1 MIKRSYFITFILLTI
16 LFLPALLNAQDKVQ
30 HDLRVSLYPNEHRIL
45 VEDRIRVPENQPGG
59 FRFRLHNGLNPLS
72 LTPGV
77 TLIREGEE
85 KTSVQVESFRLV
97 PPPGVK
103 TFVLGYGG
111 RIHHPLETYGKEVAR
126 GFRQTPGTISEEGVF
141 LSGSSFWY
149 PRFDAE
155 WVSFD
160 LQVELP
166 LDWDAVSQGDRVH
179 HIREKDVTK
188 VRWESLVPQDEIFIL
203 AARFTEYSRS
213 TGRVK
218 AMVFLR
224 SPDEP
229 LAGKYLE
236 ATDQYIKMYEN
247 LIGLYP
253 YGKFA
258 LVENFWETG
267 LGMPSFTLLGQK
279 VIRFP
284 FIIHSSYPHEIL
296 HNWWGNSVFPDY
308 EKGNWSEGLTAYLSD
323 HLIQEQRNNAANYR
337 QTSLQKYTDYV
348 SEGKDFPL
356 EKFSSRH
363 DSLTESVGYG
373 KSLMFF
379 HMLRLHLGDEVF
391 RRGLQDFYRENR
403 FRRAS
408 FDDIRSSLE
417 QVSKK
422 DLGIEFNQWVNR
434 TGAPALRVDRVKV
447 EKDGNGYL
455 LTARFEQTQSGVYS
469 LRVPYAVTLK
479 GVNDTF
485 QGLAVMKEKKQEL
498 KIRLPSRPLR
508 LDIDP
513 QFDLF
518 RKLGRREI
526 PPALTQ
532 AFGAKKVLI
541 ILPSA
546 SSVTLQKAYREL
558 GRSWSRSGPA
568 KVDMKLDTEV
578 KELPADRAL
587 VLFGWENRFLDEFTA
602 ALSEYDVSIGR
613 KSLRLRES
621 HIPRENHSVVL
632 TARHPENIELA
643 FTWVATDRVE
653 AIPGLSRKLPHYHK
667 YSYLGFK
674 GDEPTNIVKG
684 RWPVLDSSMTV
695 FLSDE
700 KGAYSRAQLGRL
712 PTRVPLAALP
722 PVFSKGRMLE
732 TIRFLSADALEGRG
746 LGTKGLDKAAEYI
759 ALKYKEAGLRPA
771 GNSKESYFQIWE
783 DRGKDPERKVILKNV
798 VGMIPGLKKNNQS
811 VVVGAHYD
819 HLGRGWPDVRQGNKG
834 KIHHG
839 ADDNA
844 SGVAVLLELARVLNK
859 GLKPDR
865 NVIFVAFTGEE
876 TGKKGSKYYV
886 TNEKTFPVE
895 QCIGMINLD
904 TVGRFGKKKLL
915 ILGTGSAR
923 EWDHIF
929 RGAGFVTGVEIE
941 TVSEELDSSDQRS
954 FQRAGVPAV
963 QLFAGPHPDYHRP
976 TDTIDK
982 IDPDGLQKMASVAKE
997 ALQYL
1002 ADREGPLS
1010 SNLQE
1015 DLGETVLLE
1024 KSSRRVSLGTVPDYV
1039 FQGEGYRLYGV
1050 VPGSPADS
1058 AGLREGDI
1066 IVRIAG
1072 DVIRSLRDVSNSL
1085 KSLKPGDRIVITFL
1099 REEKEMTAEAD
1110 VVAR

>member
-1 MIKRSYFITFILLTI
+1 MKRSYFITLILLT
-16 LFLPALLNAQDKVQ
+16 LFFVPALLKAQGRVQ
-30 HDLRVSLYPNEHRIL
+30 HDLKVSLYPKQQRIL
-45 VEDRIRVPENQPGG
+45 VEDRIRVPENLPQG
-59 FRFRLHNGLNPLS
+59 FRFRLHNGLSPLS
-72 LTPGV
+72 LTPDV
-77 TLIREGEE
+77 TLVREGEE
-85 KTSVQVESFRLV
+85 KTSVPVESFRLV
-97 PPPGVK
+97 LPPDVK
-103 TFVLGYGG
+103 TFVLRYGG

-149 PRFDAE
+149 PRFDAA

-160 LQVELP
+160 LQLELP
-166 LDWDAVSQGDRVH
+166 PDWDAVSQGDRVY

-188 VRWESLVPQDEIFIL
+188 VRWESSVPQDEIFMI
-203 AARFTEYSRS
+203 AARFTEYRRS
-213 TGRVK
+213 AGRVK

-229 LAGKYLE
+229 LANRYLD
-236 ATDQYIKMYEN
+236 ATNQYIRMYEN

-284 FIIHSSYPHEIL
+284 FILHSSYPHEIV

-323 HLIQEQRNNAANYR
+323 HLIQEQRNNAENYR

-348 SEGKDFPL
+348 SEGEDFPL
-356 EKFSSRH
+356 KRFTSRH

-391 RRGLQDFYRENR
+391 RHGFQDFYRKHK

-417 QVSKK
+417 RVSNK

-434 TGAPALRVDRVKV
+434 TGAPELRVDKVRVQK
-447 EKDGNGYL
+447 EGNDYL
-455 LTARFEQTQSGVYS
+455 LTARLEQKQWDVYS

-479 GVNDTF
+479 GVDDAF
-485 QGLAVMKEKKQEL
+485 RGLIVMKGKRQEL

-518 RKLGRREI
+518 RKLDRREI

-541 ILPSA
+541 LLPSA
-546 SSVTLQKAYREL
+546 GGVTLQNAYREL
-558 GRSWSRSGPA
+558 GISWSRSGPGE
-568 KVDMKLDTEV
+568 VEIMLDTEV
-578 KELPADRAL
+578 EELPADRTL
-587 VLFGWENRFLDEFTA
+587 VLFGWENRFLDKFAT

-613 KSLRLRES
+613 QSLSVGES

-643 FTWVATDRVE
+643 FTWVATDRIE

-674 GDEPTNIVKG
+674 GVEPTNMVKG
-684 RWPVLDSSMTV
+684 RWPVLNSPMTV
-695 FLSDE
+695 FISDE
-700 KGAYSRAQLGRL
+700 KGAYARVRLGRL

-746 LGTKGLDKAAEYI
+746 LGTKGLDRAAEYI
-759 ALKYKEAGLRPA
+759 AMKFKEAGLRPA
-771 GNSKESYFQIWE
+771 GNPKESYFQIWE
-783 DRGKDPERKVILKNV
+783 GRGKDPGSKVILKNV

-819 HLGRGWPDVRQGNKG
+819 HLGRGWPDVRQGNEG

-844 SGVAVLLELARVLNK
+844 SGVAVLIELAGVLNK
-859 GLKPDR
+859 SLKPDR
-865 NVIFVAFTGEE
+865 NVVFVAFTGEE
-876 TGKKGSKYYV
+876 AGKKGSKHYV

-895 QCIGMINLD
+895 QSIGMINLD
-904 TVGRFGKKKLL
+904 TVGRLEKKKLL
-915 ILGTGSAR
+915 IMGTGSAR

-941 TVSEELDSSDQRS
+941 TVSEELDSSDQKS

-963 QLFAGPHPDYHRP
+963 QLFSGPHTDYHRP
-976 TDTIDK
+976 TDTIEK
-982 IDPDGLQKMASVAKE
+982 IDPDGLQKVASVVKE
-997 ALQYL
+997 ALEYL
-1002 ADREGPLS
+1002 AGREGPLS

-1015 DLGETVLLE
+1015 DPGGTVLLE
-1024 KSSRRVSLGTVPDYV
+1024 KSSRKVSLGTVPDYA
-1039 FQGEGYRLYGV
+1039 FQGEGYRLSGV

-1058 AGLREGDI
+1058 AGLKKGDI
-1066 IVRIAG
+1066 IVRIDG
-1072 DVIRSLRDVSNSL
+1072 DVIHSLRDVSDSL
-1085 KSLKPGDRIVITFL
+1085 KSLKPGDRIVITFM
-1099 REEKEMTAEAD
+1099 REEKEMAAEAD